1 MARQISS
8 IVIGGS
14 FAYHVYSMGGA
25 LTRKLRALQQLPRL
39 AAKCMSS
46 VYLEDRLELSRSKV
60 WQGRSG
66 FFCRVC
72 NL

>member
-14 FAYHVYSMGGA
+14 LAYHVYSMGGA
-25 LTRKLRALQQLPRL
+25 LTRKLGALQPLPRL

-60 WQGRSG
+60 WQGKEWV
-66 FFCRVC
+66 FLPC
-72 NL
+72 L